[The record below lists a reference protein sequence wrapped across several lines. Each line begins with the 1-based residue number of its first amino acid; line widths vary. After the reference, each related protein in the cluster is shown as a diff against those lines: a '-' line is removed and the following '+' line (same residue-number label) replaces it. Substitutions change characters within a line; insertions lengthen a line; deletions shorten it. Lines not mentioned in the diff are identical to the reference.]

1 MPHLEM
7 CLVVFSVKDWADLL
21 HAVAWP
27 TVVLIA
33 VFRFH
38 GVIESLLERV
48 IRVEGLGVKAT
59 LAKLDKEI
67 PKAEVEAKRLR
78 PKQPDPPKPGN

>member
-1 MPHLEM
+1 MSQLGL
-7 CLVVFSVKDWADLL
+7 CAVVISVKDWADLL

-27 TVVLIA
+27 IVALIA

-38 GVIESLLERV
+38 SVIESLLERV

-67 PKAEVEAKRLR
+67 TKAEVEARRVK
-78 PKQPDPPKPGN
+78 PKQPDTPKPGN